1 MMNKTFKKFLA
12 VSCCAAA
19 LFTVT
24 DGYCEERGNP
34 LAGEEFTAEN
44 YVQDALDAAN
54 KGVEVVFPYVPHQVY
69 QIYLQ
74 EGFIT
79 DIKLSQNEVLKYV
92 GGGDTTRWK
101 IDTSTTGSMADRVTH
116 IFVKPTQRGISTNL
130 IVNTDKRTYQLLLVS
145 GNHFN
150 PMVSWIT
157 PKSDAEIYKEKKIKT
172 YSTINPR
179 KLDFGYKVSNT
190 DLKWSPAM
198 VFSSENKTYLKMK
211 PDIKNTELPAFFIL
225 DDENKMTLVSYRF
238 VKGYL
243 VVDRLFD
250 KAVLIQGKKKI
261 KITKK

>member
-1 MMNKTFKKFLA
+1 MMKKFLNK
-12 VSCCAAA
+12 VLTISCCVGM
-19 LFTVT
+19 LFSAQH
-24 DGYCEERGNP
+24 GFCEERGNP
-34 LAGEEFTAEN
+34 IAGEEFTAES

-54 KGVEVVFPYVPHQVY
+54 KGVEVVFPYIPHQVY

-79 DIKLSQNEVLKYV
+79 DIKLSKNEVLKYV

-101 IDTSTTGSMADRVTH
+101 IDTSTTGGMADRVTH

-130 IVNTDKRTYQLLLVS
+130 IINTDKRTYQLLLIS
-145 GNHFN
+145 GNNFN
-150 PMVSWIT
+150 PMVSWML
-157 PKSDAEIYKEKKIKT
+157 PKSDAEVFKEKKVKT

-179 KLDFGYKVSNT
+179 KMDFEYKISNR
-190 DLKWSPAM
+190 DLKWSPAL
-198 VFSSENKTYLKMK
+198 VFNTDNKTYLKMK
-211 PDIKNTELPAFFIL
+211 PDIKNTELPAFFVL
-225 DDENKMTLVSYRF
+225 DDEDKMTLVSYRF

>member
-1 MMNKTFKKFLA
+1 MKNLLKKFLV
-12 VSCCAAA
+12 VSCCLGA
-19 LFTVT
+19 LVPVQY
-24 DGYCEERGNP
+24 GYCEERGNP
-34 LAGEEFTAEN
+34 LAGEEFIADS

-54 KGVEVVFPYVPHQVY
+54 KGVEVVFPYIPHQVY

-74 EGFIT
+74 EGFVT
-79 DIKLSQNEVLKYV
+79 DIKLAPNEMLKYV
-92 GGGDTTRWK
+92 GGGDTLRWK

-130 IVNTDKRTYQLLLVS
+130 IINTDKRTYQLMLIS
-145 GNHFN
+145 GESFN
-150 PMVSWIT
+150 PMVSWIL

-179 KLDFGYKVSNT
+179 KLDFEYKVS
-190 DLKWSPAM
+190 DREPKWAPAM

-211 PDIKNTELPAFFIL
+211 PDIRNTELPAFFVL

-261 KITKK
+261 KITRK